1 MDAIWT
7 QQGQP
12 PLVRARVRRCE
23 PWARHSLHLCTYD
36 LRLRA
41 ALHWHELLFSGS
53 YTLVIRHFPHRPD
66 RARRDPST
74 GGSICNDALGLG
86 GFPRRIAIGGVDSG
100 ASVITA
106 RLVKWLLSASI
117 PRQLAENRKLIDH
130 TFNTNMLVGGCVARE
145 SNPEPTD

>member
-41 ALHWHELLFSGS
+41 ALHWHELLFFVLDLTRLLFATSPTVLIERVA
-53 YTLVIRHFPHRPD
+53 TLRQV
-66 RARRDPST
+66 A
-74 GGSICNDALGLG
+74 
-86 GFPRRIAIGGVDSG
+86 
-100 ASVITA
+100 ASAMT
-106 RLVKWLLSASI
+106 R
-117 PRQLAENRKLIDH
+117 
-130 TFNTNMLVGGCVARE
+130 
-145 SNPEPTD
+145 